1 MEPSRDDFI
10 IAIRSAFLKK
20 GTKQRFSLLG
30 LLFFS
35 ILLIILSKFNF
46 TAINYLKLGIN
57 EVVFRISFIVSLP
70 EKYINYSDNSIED
83 HITLYKD
90 YNLKKEEL
98 KKLKSEK
105 FNSNFLKAENKRLK
119 KVLED
124 ISSSSEE
131 LIAKVIIDKKS
142 PFLKSVIINKGSKN
156 KIKKGMAVL
165 SDSYLI
171 GKVVEVNFMTSR
183 VLLLSDLNSKIP
195 VSIEPNGVQSIL
207 SGSGSSFGEIQ
218 YIKEDYNLE
227 SDSEIFTSGSGGIF
241 RSGIPIGKTISD
253 EKIGLDT
260 IKVKFHSDF
269 SQLRLVKIVSFEEVK
284 KNDWNFKN
292 INFK

>member
-1 MEPSRDDFI
+1 MEPSRDDFV

-35 ILLIILSKFNF
+35 ILLIVLSKFNF

-57 EVVFRISFIVSLP
+57 EVVFRTSFIVSLP
-70 EKYINYSDNSIED
+70 EKYISYSFYTIKEHIE
-83 HITLYKD
+83 LYKD

-98 KKLKSEK
+98 KKIKSEK
-105 FNSNFLKAENKRLK
+105 YNVNFLEAENKRLK

-131 LIAKVIIDKKS
+131 IIAKVIIDKQS
-142 PFLKSVIINKGSKN
+142 PFLRSIIINKGSKN
-156 KIKKGMAVL
+156 EIKKGMAVL
-165 SDSYLI
+165 SDSYLV

-195 VSIEPNGVQSIL
+195 VTIEPGGIQSIL
-207 SGSGSSFGEIQ
+207 SGNGANAGVIQ
-218 YIKEDYNLE
+218 YTKDKMPVNGEGVIY
-227 SDSEIFTSGSGGIF
+227 TSGTGGLLK
-241 RSGIPIGKTISD
+241 SGIPIGKIS
-253 EKIGLDT
+253 
-260 IKVKFHSDF
+260 HSENKNNVDFFVDF
-269 SQLRLVKIVSFEEVK
+269 SQLRFVRILSYSEE
-284 KNDWNFKN
+284 KN
-292 INFK
+292 

>member
-20 GTKQRFSLLG
+20 GTKQRFSLLA

-35 ILLIILSKFNF
+35 ILLIVLSKFNF
-46 TAINYLKLGIN
+46 TAINYLKLGIK
-57 EVVFRISFIVSLP
+57 EVVFRTSFIASLP
-70 EKYINYSDNSIED
+70 EKYTSYSFYTIKEHIE
-83 HITLYKD
+83 LYKD

-98 KKLKSEK
+98 EKLKSEK
-105 FNSNFLKAENKRLK
+105 YNANFLEAENNRLK

-124 ISSSSEE
+124 ISYSSED
-131 LIAKVIIDKKS
+131 LIAKVIIDKQS
-142 PFLKSVIINKGSKN
+142 PFLRSIIINKGSKN

-195 VSIEPNGVQSIL
+195 VTLEPGGFQSIV
-207 SGSGSSFGEIQ
+207 SGDGVNAGIIQ
-218 YIKEDYNLE
+218 YTKDKLPLDGE
-227 SDSEIFTSGSGGIF
+227 SVLYTSGTGGLLKP
-241 RSGIPIGKTISD
+241 GIPIGNISHN
-253 EKIGLDT
+253 ENQNY
-260 IKVKFHSDF
+260 VNFFVDF
-269 SQLRLVKIVSFEEVK
+269 SQLRFVRILNYSQK
-284 KNDWNFKN
+284 KN
-292 INFK
+292 

>member
-35 ILLIILSKFNF
+35 ILLIALSKFNF
-46 TAINYLKLGIN
+46 TAINYLKLGIK
-57 EVVFRISFIVSLP
+57 EVVFRTSFIASLP
-70 EKYINYSDNSIED
+70 EKYISYSFYTVKE
-83 HITLYKD
+83 HVELYKD

-98 KKLKSEK
+98 EKLKSEK
-105 FNSNFLKAENKRLK
+105 YNANFLEAENSRLK

-124 ISSSSEE
+124 MSSSSEE
-131 LIAKVIIDKKS
+131 LIAKVIIDKQS
-142 PFLKSVIINKGSKN
+142 PFLRSIIINKGSKN

-195 VSIEPNGVQSIL
+195 VTIEPGGIQSIL
-207 SGSGSSFGEIQ
+207 SGDGVKAGVIQ
-218 YIKEDYNLE
+218 YTKDKLPLDGKSVLY
-227 SDSEIFTSGSGGIF
+227 TSGTGGLLK
-241 RSGIPIGKTISD
+241 SGIPIGNINHN
-253 EKIGLDT
+253 ENQNY
-260 IKVKFHSDF
+260 VNFFVDF
-269 SQLRLVKIVSFEEVK
+269 SQLRFVRILSYSQK
-284 KNDWNFKN
+284 KN
-292 INFK
+292 

>member
-1 MEPSRDDFI
+1 MEPSRDDFV

-20 GTKQRFSLLG
+20 GTKQRFSLLA

-35 ILLIILSKFNF
+35 ILLIVLSKFNF

-57 EVVFRISFIVSLP
+57 EVVFRTSFIVSLP
-70 EKYINYSDNSIED
+70 EKYISYSFYTIEE
-83 HITLYKD
+83 HIDLYKD

-105 FNSNFLKAENKRLK
+105 YNVNFLEAENKRLK

-131 LIAKVIIDKKS
+131 IIAKVIIDKQS
-142 PFLKSVIINKGSKN
+142 PFLRSIIINKGSKN
-156 KIKKGMAVL
+156 EIKKGMAVL
-165 SDSYLI
+165 SDSYLV

-195 VSIEPNGVQSIL
+195 VTIEPGGIQSIL
-207 SGSGSSFGEIQ
+207 SGNGVNDGVIQ
-218 YIKEDYNLE
+218 YTKDKMPINGEGVIY
-227 SDSEIFTSGSGGIF
+227 TSGTGGLLK
-241 RSGIPIGKTISD
+241 SGIPIGK
-253 EKIGLDT
+253 
-260 IKVKFHSDF
+260 IKHNENKNNVDFFVDF
-269 SQLRLVKIVSFEEVK
+269 SQLRFVRILSYSEE
-284 KNDWNFKN
+284 KN
-292 INFK
+292 